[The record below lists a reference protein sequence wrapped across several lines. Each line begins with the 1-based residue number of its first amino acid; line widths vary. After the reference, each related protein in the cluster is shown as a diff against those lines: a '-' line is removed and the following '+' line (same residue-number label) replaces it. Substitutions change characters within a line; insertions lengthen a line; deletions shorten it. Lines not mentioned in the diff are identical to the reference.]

1 MRIGRRRLQA
11 AAVAAAALVLAR
23 LVRYEI
29 AEQSMLLNRVSDLID
44 QGYIQT
50 TVGKNL
56 GIINAENLKI
66 AHEELESGRS
76 IGKIVL
82 EGF

>member
-1 MRIGRRRLQA
+1 
-11 AAVAAAALVLAR
+11 
-23 LVRYEI
+23 
-29 AEQSMLLNRVSDLID
+29 LLNRVSDLVD

-56 GIINAENLKI
+56 GTINAGNLKA
-66 AHEELESGRS
+66 AHAELESGRS

-82 EGF
+82 QGF

>member
-1 MRIGRRRLQA
+1 MFN
-11 AAVAAAALVLAR
+11 AVDMHEQGILLSRVANLVD
-23 LVRYEI
+23 E
-29 AEQSMLLNRVSDLID
+29 
-44 QGYIQT
+44 GYVHT

-56 GIINAENLKI
+56 GAINAENLRA
-66 AHEELESGRS
+66 AHEALETGRS